1 MRLINQWV
9 LLAMLCTSASFVM
22 PSSADD
28 DAARPANAA
37 GAKDDS
43 KAAAADKADKE
54 VVPREQRIADYLT
67 GSRFIGSYSIDS
79 KGFGALKEEAY
90 TISKVEK
97 LPEADRYRLTARI
110 QYGDTDGEFPMELSI
125 LWAGNT
131 PVITLDQVWIPGLGT
146 FSARVL
152 IHQNRYSGTWD
163 HDAVGGHLFGRIE
176 KVPADPK

>member
-1 MRLINQWV
+1 MHRRFCRSFRSLFV
-9 LLAMLCTSASFVM
+9 VAVMFACVAGRTHADEVTTKPKESSEATSTELS
-22 PSSADD
+22 
-28 DAARPANAA
+28 
-37 GAKDDS
+37 
-43 KAAAADKADKE
+43 
-54 VVPREQRIADYLT
+54 REQRIVNYLT

-79 KGFGALKEEAY
+79 QGFGALKEEAY

-97 LPEADRYRLTARI
+97 LPEADAYRLTARI
-110 QYGDTDGEFPMELSI
+110 QYGDTDGEFPMDLKI

-152 IHQNRYSGTWD
+152 ILKNRYSGTWD

-176 KVPADPK
+176 KVAGEKAGDAK

>member
-1 MRLINQWV
+1 MHFRFCRSFRSLFVIALMVACVAGRATADEDTTKPTGPNG
-9 LLAMLCTSASFVM
+9 ADSAELS
-22 PSSADD
+22 
-28 DAARPANAA
+28 
-37 GAKDDS
+37 
-43 KAAAADKADKE
+43 
-54 VVPREQRIADYLT
+54 REQRIVNYLT

-97 LPEADRYRLTARI
+97 LPEADAYRLTARI
-110 QYGDTDGEFPMELSI
+110 QYGDTDGEFPMDLKI

-152 IHQNRYSGTWD
+152 ILKNRYSGTWD

-176 KVPADPK
+176 KVADEKAGDAK